1 MIRCYN
7 CGADIENDVVECPY
21 CHASQHGN
29 AEKKYMN
36 NLYSMH
42 SSLDKLD
49 DNALK
54 TELRITVKGVLF
66 LALAIIFCIALGI
79 GCGMKRYSYYHDNR
93 KEQAKIIE
101 SYKWYDD
108 NIHKLDELYEKKD
121 FDGLYDMYNKFSDNK
136 ETGFLRMWEHYGIL
150 NIYICDYK
158 PVKRYIDDK
167 DYMDQE
173 WAYVSAYTYCVNFL
187 AEANN
192 IREDKYNPYYDS
204 VNGNDYEILEEW
216 EKITRNFVY
225 NDLKVSDSEFQ
236 ADIQNS
242 YDYSSS
248 SIRENGKKY
257 FARVKQ

>member
-7 CGADIENDVVECPY
+7 CGADIGNDVVECPY

-54 TELRITVKGVLF
+54 TELRITVKGVLI

-101 SYKWYDD
+101 SYQWYDD
-108 NIHKLDELYEKKD
+108 NIHKLDE
-121 FDGLYDMYNKFSDNK
+121 
-136 ETGFLRMWEHYGIL
+136 
-150 NIYICDYK
+150 
-158 PVKRYIDDK
+158 
-167 DYMDQE
+167 
-173 WAYVSAYTYCVNFL
+173 
-187 AEANN
+187 
-192 IREDKYNPYYDS
+192 
-204 VNGNDYEILEEW
+204 
-216 EKITRNFVY
+216 
-225 NDLKVSDSEFQ
+225 
-236 ADIQNS
+236 
-242 YDYSSS
+242 
-248 SIRENGKKY
+248 
-257 FARVKQ
+257 